1 MDITVKLFPKG
12 EGRSLTVQEGISI
25 EAVLKM
31 FSSELPY
38 DVYAARLDN
47 HVVSLDTVLPSSCE
61 VTFLDIRDPSGNQ
74 AYQNSVVAL
83 YLEAIKQV
91 FPKAAVTIE
100 HSLNRGIFTTVS
112 LGRATTALDALA
124 IEKKMNSLVSR
135 NLRFFD
141 IDPDLQLVAP
151 TTGYVKSFDLKK
163 CRNGIVV
170 RIAEPGHPTCLAP
183 YRDDKKLHQ
192 AFDTQK
198 KWDRMLGIDYME
210 DLNNMIKDGS
220 IRDIIQISEALHE
233 KSIAGIADRIVKG
246 KKRVIL
252 IAGPSSSGKTTFA
265 HRLCTQLWV
274 NGAKPIY
281 LGTDDYYLDRESI
294 PAGSDGTQN
303 FENLDS
309 LDIQLFNRHMNALL
323 AGETVDLPSFDFG
336 AGKKIYGKRITTA
349 LPLQPIV
356 IEGIHGLNEKLTAQI
371 PGKAKF
377 KIYISPLTQVRIDN
391 HNRVPLTDVRKLR
404 RLIRDAS
411 YRGWDAKQTI
421 EAWPKVR
428 AGEDVNIFPY
438 SIEANAFFNSVHVYE
453 LAVLKKYARPLLEEI
468 GVEDEEY
475 SEAQRLLR
483 LLSFV
488 REIED
493 DSIIAN
499 NSVIRE
505 FIGGS
510 IIFKGDGE

>member
-1 MDITVKLFPKG
+1 MNITLRLAPK
-12 EGRSLTVQEGISI
+12 S
-25 EAVLKM
+25 EAKIVDTDAPTRIDTLAESFK
-31 FSSELPY
+31 SQLPY
-38 DVYAARLDN
+38 DIYAARLN
-47 HVVSLDTVLPSSCE
+47 NRVVSLDTMLQDSCE

-83 YLEAIKQV
+83 YLEAVKRV

-112 LGRATTALDALA
+112 MGRPTTSVDALA
-124 IEKKMNSLVSR
+124 IEHRMKKLVEEDIS
-135 NLRFFD
+135 FWE

-151 TTGYVKSFDLKK
+151 STKYVKTFDLKK

-170 RIAEPGHPTCLAP
+170 RIAEPSHPDSLAS
-183 YRDDKKLHQ
+183 YRDDKKLHKAFSIQ
-192 AFDTQK
+192 A
-198 KWDRMLGIDYME
+198 KWDQMLGIRYME
-210 DLNNMIKDGS
+210 DLNDMIKTGE
-220 IRDIIQISEALHE
+220 IMDIIQTSEALHE
-233 KSIAGIADRIVKG
+233 KSIAGIADRIVKE
-246 KKRVIL
+246 KKRIVL

-281 LGTDDYYLDRESI
+281 LGTDDYYIDRNLLPFE
-294 PAGSDGTQN
+294 ADGTQN

-309 LDIQLFNRHMNALL
+309 LDVELFNQHMNALL
-323 AGETVDLPSFDFG
+323 AGEEVDIPRFDFG
-336 AGKKIYGKRITTA
+336 LGKKVFGKRLMKA
-349 LPLQPIV
+349 SANQPIV

-371 PGKAKF
+371 PGKEKF

-404 RLIRDAS
+404 RIVRDAS
-411 YRGWDAKQTI
+411 YRGWDAKKTI

-428 AGEDVNIFPY
+428 AGEDINIFPY
-438 SIEANAFFNSVHVYE
+438 SMEADAFFNSVHVYE
-453 LAVLKKYARPLLEEI
+453 LAVIKKYVRPLLEEI
-468 GVEDEEY
+468 PPEDETY
-475 SEAQRLLR
+475 TEAQRLLR

-488 REIED
+488 SEIKD
-493 DSIIAN
+493 DTIIAN
-499 NSVIRE
+499 NSIIRE

-510 IIFKGDGE
+510 SIFMGAFE